1 MFSFGKSMF
10 SKNNWAI
17 HFIQDEYRLITNRSV
32 IVNKNENYKCFS
44 DWNISKNT
52 KLDFEN
58 IQLLKAIKQDYN
70 SRMLNNKLSNEN

>member
-1 MFSFGKSMF
+1 MF

-44 DWNISKNT
+44 DWNISKH
-52 KLDFEN
+52 
-58 IQLLKAIKQDYN
+58 
-70 SRMLNNKLSNEN
+70 